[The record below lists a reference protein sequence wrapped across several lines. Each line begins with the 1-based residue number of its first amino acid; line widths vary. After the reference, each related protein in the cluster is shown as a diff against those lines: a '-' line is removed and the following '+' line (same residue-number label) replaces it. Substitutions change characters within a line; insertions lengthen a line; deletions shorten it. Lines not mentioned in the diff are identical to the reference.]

1 MAEVDINYHMLD
13 TSGNVIEGLYVAG
26 QLLGT
31 QLPPTTKTQG
41 GNGLSGSYP
50 NQGRMA
56 MEAIAEELLG
66 MDAELK
72 PFDTTATSD
81 DYDIVI
87 ADTAK

>member
-1 MAEVDINYHMLD
+1 
-13 TSGNVIEGLYVAG
+13 
-26 QLLGT
+26 
-31 QLPPTTKTQG
+31 
-41 GNGLSGSYP
+41 
-50 NQGRMA
+50 MA